1 MRKIVVSEFV
11 SLDGVMEEPMWT
23 FQFGTTQQDEFKRN
37 ELIAADALLLGRETY
52 EGFAAAWPSAP
63 EEEEP
68 ERMNNIRKHV
78 VSTTLEE
85 PLEWNNSTLL
95 EGNVAEEVSMLKRQD
110 GKDILVYGSGTLVN
124 FLMHRG
130 LIDEYRLMVF
140 PVVVG
145 TGKRLFEDGAETTVL
160 ELVDTKTFGSGV
172 VVLTYR
178 PAEKEGEE

>member
-23 FQFGTTQQDEFKRN
+23 FEFGSPEQDDFKRN

-63 EEEEP
+63 PEEEP
-68 ERMNNIRKHV
+68 ERMNGIRKHV

-85 PLEWNNSTLL
+85 PLEWSNSTLL
-95 EGNVAEEVSMLKRQD
+95 EGDVAEAVSTLKRQD
-110 GKDILVYGSGTLVN
+110 GKDILVYGSATLAGS
-124 FLMHRG
+124 LMEHD
-130 LIDEYRLMVF
+130 LVDEYRLMVF

-145 TGKRLFEDGAETTVL
+145 KGRKLFESGVENKPLT
-160 ELVDTKTFGSGV
+160 LVDTQTFPTGV
-172 VVLTYR
+172 VVLTYE
-178 PAEKEGEE
+178 PGEPR